1 MHTHQGRLSAGTA
14 AQAPLVVLVGQ
25 PNAGKTSLFNAL
37 TGSRYKTGNYPG
49 VTVSYA
55 RGKLA
60 LPGGAAA
67 DLVDAPGLASLAG
80 RSPDEEIAVRAIFGE
95 PPLGLPDLVVAV
107 VDATQLAR
115 HLYLALQLRDAGF
128 RMVLAVTMTDLL
140 ARRDLR
146 FSPERL
152 AGEFGAPVVRVNGR
166 TGEGREALARAVRE
180 ALAAPETAPRRP
192 AAPDFERVAALY
204 RRAEA
209 IEHAVVT
216 SPEGRPAAPAM
227 LRRMDPLTERIDRIT
242 LHPVW
247 GLLLFAAVMTGLFTS
262 IFWLAVPAMDAI
274 DGLFSWAAEAV
285 GSVLPESWLT
295 RLLTDGL
302 VGGVGAVAVFLPQI
316 AILFL
321 VMGFLEDSGYLA
333 RGAMLVDRPLAAVGL
348 SGRAFVPL
356 LSGFACAIPGMMAT
370 RTIPSRRERL
380 LTLFALPMMS
390 CSARLPVYGLLLAF
404 LTPHDKPWL
413 GGIGLTALYL
423 GGLFAG
429 LLAAGVAGR
438 FLKLPGRKSLFLEL
452 PAYRRPRLR
461 VALHDAAHKTASYV
475 RRAGPAILWIALA
488 LWTLTHFPPGG
499 PGTDETDEIA
509 QSWGGRI
516 GRVLEPVMEPM
527 GLDWRAGVAMISG
540 FAAREVFP
548 GALAIMFRADT
559 EDEEG
564 LEKQLSFLRGAAFP
578 DGRPLFTVASSIG
591 LLVFF
596 ALALQ
601 CQATVAVA
609 AQESGS
615 ARFALV
621 QLALFTGLGY
631 LAAVA
636 AVQGLRAFGIP

>member
-1 MHTHQGRLSAGTA
+1 MSAGTTA
-14 AQAPLVVLVGQ
+14 KAPLVVLVGQ

-55 RGKLA
+55 RGTLS
-60 LPGGAAA
+60 LPRGGAA
-67 DLVDAPGLASLAG
+67 DLVDAPGLSSLAG
-80 RSPDEEIAVRAIFGE
+80 RSPDEEIAVRAIFGD

-152 AGEFGAPVVRVNGR
+152 AREFGAPVVCVNGR
-166 TGEGREALARAVRE
+166 TGEGGTALARAAQE
-180 ALAAPETAPRRP
+180 ALAGPEASPRRP
-192 AAPDFERVAALY
+192 PAPDFERVAALY

-216 SPEGRPAAPAM
+216 LPEGRAAAPAM
-227 LRRMDPLTERIDRIT
+227 LRRMDPLTERIDRIA

-262 IFWLAVPAMDAI
+262 IFWLAGPAMDAI
-274 DGLFSWAAEAV
+274 DGLFAWTAEGLAAL
-285 GSVLPESWLT
+285 LPEGWFS

-316 AILFL
+316 VILFL

-333 RGAMLVDRPLAAVGL
+333 RGAMLVDRPLSAAGL

-356 LSGFACAIPGMMAT
+356 LSGFACAIPGMLAT

-380 LTLFALPMMS
+380 LTLFAIPLMS

-404 LTPHDKPWL
+404 LTPPEKPWL
-413 GGIGLTALYL
+413 GGIGLTVLYL
-423 GGLFAG
+423 GGLLVG
-429 LLAAGVAGR
+429 LLAAGAAGR

-461 VALHDAAHKTASYV
+461 VAVHDALHKTASYI
-475 RRAGPAILWIALA
+475 RRAGPPILWIALA
-488 LWTLTHFPPGG
+488 LWTLTHFPPGA
-499 PGTDETDEIA
+499 PGMDETDEIGG
-509 QSWGGRI
+509 SWGGRL

-548 GALAIMFRADT
+548 GALAIMFRT
-559 EDEEG
+559 EG
-564 LEKQLSFLRGAAFP
+564 LEEKGLDEQISFLRRAAFP

-591 LLVFF
+591 LLAFF

-601 CQATVAVA
+601 CQATVAVSA
-609 AQESGS
+609 RESGS
-615 ARFALV
+615 LRFALV
-621 QLALFTGLGY
+621 QLAVFTGLGY

-636 AVQGLRAFGIP
+636 AVQGLRLLGVP